1 MTTDRLCLHHVPSS
15 RSFRVL
21 WMLAELGMDPEIELY
36 AIPDGSLRSSAFLEK
51 SPAGRVPALEIDGQV
66 IFESGAILE
75 YLAETRPEAALGRA
89 PGQTERVDYLQWMH
103 FAETQA
109 SILGSLNLQHIF
121 LRDPADKS
129 PAVLKIEAARLA
141 RTLDVIERAVAD
153 RDWLLAGGFS
163 AADVMMGFN
172 LFAAPYYVRLD
183 PYPAL
188 RAYIA
193 RFEARPAHAR
203 ARDLDGPQTFY
214 ARDFYPWDS

>member
-1 MTTDRLCLHHVPSS
+1 MHHVPSS

-21 WMLAELGMDPEIELY
+21 WMLAELGMTPEIELY
-36 AIPDGSLRSSAFLEK
+36 AIPDGSLRTTDFLEK

-109 SILGSLNLQHIF
+109 SILANLNLQHVF
-121 LRDPADKS
+121 LRDPSTKS
-129 PAVLKIEAARLA
+129 PTVLKIEAARLA
-141 RTLDVIERAVAD
+141 RTLDVIERAVTE

-163 AADVMMGFN
+163 AADIMLGFN
-172 LFAAPYYVRLD
+172 LYAAPFFVRLD
-183 PYPAL
+183 PYPAV
-188 RAYIA
+188 RDYID
-193 RFEARPAHAR
+193 RIEARPAHAK
-203 ARDLDGPQTFY
+203 ARLMDGPQAFY
-214 ARDFYPWDS
+214 SRDFYPWDS